1 MIPGTRRYW
10 LLVALA
16 SVSATWVLPLV
27 ASAPRDAG
35 SRGALSATNQADQAA
50 TAQERFWIAARYD
63 ATQFVTY
70 FEPVHFGTLPTRDNQ
85 LVQPRTPDF
94 FGPRPIATADL
105 ERVRPVA
112 GEPFKIGGR
121 YDVLAADGGVVP
133 MVLTSL
139 VKFHTDEGIGNDSY
153 IGALGRVAPPDL
165 TKLRGNYVV
174 VRRPDSPVLARGSRA
189 GLTEGPVASA
199 VAAKLLAIVGGTRVI
214 AAQPF
219 TTAGGDARQFVL
231 ASVGTGRDCRTR
243 LTWLTGQ
250 PESRILGTEDRPYCG
265 SALYAGLRLR
275 AVIDMGYG
283 RTGLVVVLQSAGSRE
298 VKLVEYQD
306 GLKLEEMRVWQT
318 ISVGD

>member
-1 MIPGTRRYW
+1 MKAQVRWYFIIVGI
-10 LLVALA
+10 VLA
-16 SVSATWVLPLV
+16 
-27 ASAPRDAG
+27 APSSHTD
-35 SRGALSATNQADQAA
+35 QAARAA

-105 ERVRPVA
+105 ERVRPVT

-121 YDVLAADGGVVP
+121 YDVLAADGGTVP

-139 VKFHTDEGIGNDSY
+139 VKFHTDEGVGNDSY
-153 IGALGRVAPPDL
+153 IGALGRVAAPDL
-165 TKLRGNYVV
+165 ARLRGNYVV
-174 VRRPDSPVLARGSRA
+174 IRRPDSPDAARGSRA
-189 GLTEGPVASA
+189 ILTEGPVPSG
-199 VAAKLLAIVGGTRVI
+199 VTAKLLAIVGGTRVI
-214 AAQPF
+214 AAQSF
-219 TTAGGDARQFVL
+219 TTAGGETRQFVV
-231 ASVGTGRDCRTR
+231 ATVGTGRECRTR

-250 PESRILGTEDRPYCG
+250 PESRVLAVEDRPFCG
-265 SALYAGLRLR
+265 GTLYAGLRLR
-275 AVIDMGYG
+275 AVVDMGSG
-283 RTGLVVVLQSAGSRE
+283 RTGLVVVLQGSGGRE